1 MTHASRSQGLYLI
14 TEPYDGSH
22 VRILASGRT
31 PEAAERQYERE
42 GRHRA
47 KRGYSFFHPVR
58 RIIGMRAE
66 VDKMLDRRVAEL
78 PAWD

>member
-1 MTHASRSQGLYLI
+1 MTHASRSQGTYLI

-22 VRILASGRT
+22 VRILASGGT

-42 GRHRA
+42 ATRRA

-58 RIIGMRAE
+58 RVMGARAE
-66 VDKMLDRRVAEL
+66 VENMLDRRVAEL
-78 PAWD
+78 PAW